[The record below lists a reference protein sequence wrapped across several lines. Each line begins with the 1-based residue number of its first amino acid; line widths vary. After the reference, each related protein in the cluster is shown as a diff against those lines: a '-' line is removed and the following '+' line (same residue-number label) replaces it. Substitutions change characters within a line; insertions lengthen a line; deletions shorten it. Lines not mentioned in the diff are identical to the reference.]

1 MKRLSEFLQEP
12 EGYYSSK
19 RLVALASFV
28 VAVILAFQRRDLG
41 VVGTF
46 LGLTTAILVGQAFTK
61 T

>member
-1 MKRLSEFLQEP
+1 MKRLGEFLQEP

-19 RLVALASFV
+19 RLVAIAAFV
-28 VAVILAFQRRDLG
+28 VAVIFAFQKRDLS

-46 LGLTTAILVGQAFTK
+46 LGLTTAILVGQAITK

>member
-1 MKRLSEFLQEP
+1 MKRLGEFFQEP

-19 RLVALASFV
+19 RLVAIASFV
-28 VAVILAFQRRDLG
+28 VAVVLAFQVRDLS

-46 LGLTTAILVGQAFTK
+46 LGLTTAILVGQAITK